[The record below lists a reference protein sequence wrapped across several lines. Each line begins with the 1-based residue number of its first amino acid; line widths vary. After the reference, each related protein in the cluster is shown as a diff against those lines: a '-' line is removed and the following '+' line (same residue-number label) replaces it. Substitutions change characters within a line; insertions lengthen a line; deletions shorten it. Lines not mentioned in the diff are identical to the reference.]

1 MTYMYEVTM
10 KQKYVGNGMQI
21 PAGLSVRVPHD
32 QMSSPLYS
40 MDGKKRIAQAFMQQ
54 CGLDLSRCSH
64 IISTAYMD
72 ARKM

>member
-1 MTYMYEVTM
+1 MTYMFAVSM

-21 PAGLSVRVPHD
+21 PAGLSVRVSHD

-40 MDGKKRIAQAFMQQ
+40 MEGKKRIAQAFMQQ
-54 CGLDLSRCSH
+54 CGLNLSRCSH

-72 ARKM
+72 SRKL